1 MTDRVSLI
9 KEKLTAALQTT
20 HIEIIDD
27 SQKHAGHVGARDGG
41 GHFKLNIVSSEFN
54 EKSLIQR
61 HRMVYSAVDDLMNTE
76 IHALSINAQTP
87 EEFSSSN

>member
-9 KEKLTAALQTT
+9 KEKLTAALQPT
-20 HIEIIDD
+20 HIEIIDE

-41 GHFKLNIVSSEFN
+41 GHFNLNIVSSEFN
-54 EKSLIQR
+54 NKSLIQR
-61 HRMVYSAVDDLMNTE
+61 HRLVYAAVDGLMNTE